1 MPCGNARHLLSRFAG
16 SKYSWLWVFLICF
29 CMPILS
35 AQNILLR
42 FGGPPLLDNV
52 SFDIEAGDRICLV
65 GRNGEG
71 KSTLLKVLTGEMET
85 NSGDIV
91 KKAGLKVSRMIQEIP
106 SHLDG
111 TVRDIVMGR
120 VSVVSGGSVISKK
133 ILDDGAHNATAEA
146 ILGKTGIDADTPYDS
161 LSGGQKRRVLF
172 ARAVAE
178 DPDLLLLDEPTNHL
192 DIPAIQWLEGIVTR
206 LNCAVMFVSHDR
218 AFVRRTATR
227 IFELDRG
234 RVRSWDFPYD
244 KFVQFRDQA
253 LAEEE
258 KANQLFDK
266 RLAEEEVWIRK
277 GIQARRTRNEGR
289 VRALIKM
296 REERAARRSRTGN
309 VNMQITE
316 ADRSGRLVARLTD
329 VSYSYDGS
337 PLISDLSTEISRG
350 DRIGIVGPNGSGK
363 TTLLRL
369 ILGEL
374 QPDSGSVR
382 LGSNLHIA
390 YFDQMRTRLR
400 EDKSLIENIG
410 DGQAYITL
418 NGVKRHV
425 LSYLQDFLFSADR
438 ARGPI
443 SALSGGERNRLLLA
457 CLFSHPSNVLVLDEP
472 TNDLDMETL
481 DLLAELLADYNGT
494 VLTVSHDR
502 AFLDSVAT
510 GILAIE
516 ENGRV
521 FEAVGGYSDY
531 EANKK
536 IRDKEAANAARIA
549 AEKEAEKQ
557 ARSNAGA
564 GSATAAPAPP
574 AKKKKRSFNEDREYA
589 ALPEKIEKLEQEIA
603 SFQMELSK
611 PEVYTNAPLI
621 VELQKKIADD
631 EVLLEK
637 LYERFEILDNLG

>member
-1 MPCGNARHLLSRFAG
+1 M
-16 SKYSWLWVFLICF
+16 V
-29 CMPILS
+29 MPILS
-35 AQNILLR
+35 AQNITLR

-52 SFDIEAGDRICLV
+52 TFDVEPGDRICLV

-71 KSTLLKVLTGEMET
+71 KSTLLKVLTGEMEA
-85 NSGDIV
+85 NSGDII
-91 KKAGLKVSRMIQEIP
+91 KKSGLKITRMIQEIP
-106 SHLDG
+106 AHLEG
-111 TVRDIVMGR
+111 TVRDVVMSGAL
-120 VSVVSGGSVISKK
+120 SGGT
-133 ILDDGAHNATAEA
+133 DDAVRNSHAEA
-146 ILGKTGIDADTPYDS
+146 ILGKTGIPADASFDS

-172 ARAVAE
+172 ARAVAG

-206 LNCAVMFVSHDR
+206 LECAVLFVSHDR
-218 AFVRRTATR
+218 TFVRRTATR
-227 IFELDRG
+227 ILELDRG

-258 KANQLFDK
+258 KANALFDK

-296 REERAARRSRTGN
+296 REERAARRTRTGN

-329 VSYSYDGS
+329 VSYSYDGA
-337 PLISDLSTEISRG
+337 PLLNRFSTEVSRG

-374 QPDSGSVR
+374 KPDTGDVR
-382 LGSNLHIA
+382 LGTNLQIA
-390 YFDQMRTRLR
+390 YFDQMRSRLR
-400 EDKSLIENIG
+400 EDKSLVENIG

-418 NGVKRHV
+418 NGVRRHV
-425 LSYLQDFLFSADR
+425 LSYLQDFLFSAER

-481 DLLAELLADYNGT
+481 DLLAELLADYKGT

-502 AFLDSVAT
+502 AFLDSVVT
-510 GILAIE
+510 SILAIE
-516 ENGRV
+516 DGGNV
-521 FEAVGGYSDY
+521 FEATGGYTDY
-531 EANKK
+531 ENNRK
-536 IRDKEAANAARIA
+536 IREKEKANAARIA
-549 AEKEAEKQ
+549 EERANSQKSGALSNGSDAESAANQ
-557 ARSNAGA
+557 ANV
-564 GSATAAPAPP
+564 
-574 AKKKKRSFNEDREYA
+574 AKKRKRSYNEEREYA
-589 ALPEKIEKLEQEIA
+589 ALPEKIEKLEAEIA
-603 SFQMELSK
+603 EIQTELAK
-611 PEVYTNAPLI
+611 PEVYTDANRI
-621 VELQKKIADD
+621 IELQKSLSDH
-631 EVLLEK
+631 ESELEK
-637 LYERFEILDNLG
+637 AYERYGELDAL

>member
-1 MPCGNARHLLSRFAG
+1 
-16 SKYSWLWVFLICF
+16 
-29 CMPILS
+29 MPILS
-35 AQNILLR
+35 AQNISLR
-42 FGGPPLLDNV
+42 FSGPPLLDNA

-71 KSTLLKVLTGEMET
+71 KSTLLKIIQGEMGMD
-85 NSGDIV
+85 SGEIV
-91 KKAGLKVSRMIQEIP
+91 KRTGLKVSRMVQEIP
-106 SHLDG
+106 AHMEG
-111 TVRDIVMGR
+111 TVRDVVMAG
-120 VSVVSGGSVISKK
+120 IAQ
-133 ILDDGAHNATAEA
+133 DGHHDAHAEA
-146 ILGKTGIDADTPYDS
+146 ILGKTGIAADALFDG

-178 DPDLLLLDEPTNHL
+178 NPDLLLLDEPTNHL
-192 DIPAIQWLEGIVTR
+192 DIPAIQWLEGIVSR
-206 LNCAVMFVSHDR
+206 LECAVLFVSHDR

-234 RVRSWDFPYD
+234 RVRAWNYPYD

-258 KANQLFDK
+258 KANKLFDK

-296 REERAARRSRTGN
+296 RQERAERRTRTGS

-316 ADRSGRLVARLTD
+316 AERSGRLVARLTD
-329 VSYSYDGS
+329 VSFAYEGA
-337 PLISDLSTEISRG
+337 PLISHFSTEVSRG

-363 TTLLRL
+363 TTLLKL
-369 ILGEL
+369 ILGEI
-374 QPDSGSVR
+374 QPDEGEVR
-382 LGSNLHIA
+382 LGTNLQIA

-400 EDKSLIENIG
+400 EDKSLVENVG

-418 NGVKRHV
+418 NGVRRHV
-425 LSYLQDFLFSADR
+425 LSYLQDFLFSAER

-494 VLTVSHDR
+494 VIVVSHDR
-502 AFLDSVAT
+502 AFLDSVVT
-510 GILAIE
+510 GIFAIE
-516 ENGRV
+516 EGGNV
-521 FEAVGGYSDY
+521 FEAVGGYTDY
-531 EANKK
+531 ENNRK
-536 IRDKEAANAARIA
+536 IREKEAANAARIA
-549 AEKEAEKQ
+549 EERTNSQ
-557 ARSNAGA
+557 RSGVSANQQTAQNAQN
-564 GSATAAPAPP
+564 SQNT
-574 AKKKKRSFNEDREYA
+574 AKKKKRSYNEEREYA
-589 ALPEKIEKLEQEIA
+589 ALPDKIEKLEAEIA
-603 SFQMELSK
+603 GFQAELAK
-611 PEVYTNAPLI
+611 PEVYTDAKRI
-621 VELQKKIADD
+621 VELQKEISTR
-631 EVLLEK
+631 ESELEK
-637 LYERFEILDNLG
+637 AYERYEELDLLGG

>member
-1 MPCGNARHLLSRFAG
+1 
-16 SKYSWLWVFLICF
+16 
-29 CMPILS
+29 MPILS
-35 AQNILLR
+35 VQNILLR

-71 KSTLLKVLTGEMET
+71 KSTLLKVLTGEMEA
-85 NSGDIV
+85 NSGEIV
-91 KKAGLKVSRMIQEIP
+91 KKTGLKVSRMIQEIP
-106 SHLDG
+106 AHLDG

-133 ILDDGAHNATAEA
+133 VLDDGAHNATAEA
-146 ILGKTGIDADTPYDS
+146 ILGKTGIDADAPYDS

-258 KANQLFDK
+258 KANALFDK
-266 RLAEEEVWIRK
+266 KLAEEEVWIRK

-316 ADRSGRLVARLTD
+316 ADRSGRLVARLRN

-337 PLISDLSTEISRG
+337 PLISDFSTEISRG

-374 QPDSGSVR
+374 QPESGEVR

-516 ENGRV
+516 DGGHV

-536 IRDKEAANAARIA
+536 LRDKEAAQAARLA
-549 AEKEAEKQ
+549 AEREAEKQ

-564 GSATAAPAPP
+564 GAASASPAP
-574 AKKKKRSFNEDREYA
+574 AKKKKRSYNEEREYA
-589 ALPEKIEKLEQEIA
+589 TLPEKIEKLEKEIA
-603 SFQMELSK
+603 DYQLELSK
-611 PEVYTNAPLI
+611 PEVYTNATLI

-631 EVLLEK
+631 EALLEQA
-637 LYERFEILDNLG
+637 YERFEALDNLG

>member
-1 MPCGNARHLLSRFAG
+1 
-16 SKYSWLWVFLICF
+16 
-29 CMPILS
+29 MPILS
-35 AQNILLR
+35 VQNILLR

-71 KSTLLKVLTGEMET
+71 KSTLLKVLTGEMEA
-85 NSGDIV
+85 NSGEIV
-91 KKAGLKVSRMIQEIP
+91 KKTGLKVSRMIQEIP
-106 SHLDG
+106 AHLDG

-146 ILGKTGIDADTPYDS
+146 ILGKTGIDADVPYDS

-258 KANQLFDK
+258 KANALFDK
-266 RLAEEEVWIRK
+266 KLAEEEVWIRK

-316 ADRSGRLVARLTD
+316 ADRSGRLVARLKN

-374 QPDSGSVR
+374 QPESGEVR

-516 ENGRV
+516 ENGHV

-536 IRDKEAANAARIA
+536 LRDKEAAQAARLA
-549 AEKEAEKQ
+549 AEREAEKQ
-557 ARSNAGA
+557 ARLSAGTGA
-564 GSATAAPAPP
+564 ASAAPAPT
-574 AKKKKRSFNEDREYA
+574 KKKKRSYNEEREYA
-589 ALPEKIEKLEQEIA
+589 ALPEKIEKLEKEIA
-603 SFQMELSK
+603 DYQLELSK
-611 PEVYTNAPLI
+611 PEVYTNATLI

-631 EVLLEK
+631 ETLLEQA
-637 LYERFEILDNLG
+637 YERFEALDNLG

>member
-1 MPCGNARHLLSRFAG
+1 
-16 SKYSWLWVFLICF
+16 
-29 CMPILS
+29 MPILS
-35 AQNILLR
+35 VQNLLLR
-42 FGGPPLLDNV
+42 IGANAPLLDNV

-65 GRNGEG
+65 GRNGCG
-71 KSTLLKVLTGEMET
+71 KSTLLRVLSGETEAQ
-85 NSGDIV
+85 SGDIV
-91 KKAGLKVSRMIQEIP
+91 KKTGLRISRMIQEIP
-106 SHLDG
+106 AHIEG
-111 TVRDIVMGR
+111 TVRDVVMGT
-120 VSVVSGGSVISKK
+120 VSVGNSAAWKIGDDVSR
-133 ILDDGAHNATAEA
+133 DTHAEA
-146 ILGKTGIDADTPYDS
+146 ILGKTGIDPEALYDS
-161 LSGGQKRRVLF
+161 LSGGQKRRTLF
-172 ARAVAE
+172 ARALAQ

-206 LNCAVMFVSHDR
+206 LNCALLFVSHDR
-218 AFVRRTATR
+218 TFVRRVANR
-227 IFELDRG
+227 IFDLDRG
-234 RVRSWDFPYD
+234 RVRCWDFPYD

-253 LAEEE
+253 LAEED
-258 KANQLFDK
+258 KANALFDK

-296 REERAARRSRTGN
+296 REERAARRTRTGN

-329 VSYSYDGS
+329 VSYSYDGA
-337 PLISDLSTEISRG
+337 PLISGLSTEVSRG

-374 QPDSGSVR
+374 KPDTGDVR
-382 LGSNLHIA
+382 LGTNLQIA

-400 EDKSLIENIG
+400 EDKSLVENIG

-481 DLLAELLADYNGT
+481 DLLAELLADYKGT

-510 GILAIE
+510 SILAIE
-516 ENGRV
+516 DGGNV
-521 FEAVGGYSDY
+521 FESVGGYSDY
-531 EANKK
+531 EAKK
-536 IRDKEAANAARIA
+536 KVRDKEAANAARIA
-549 AEKEAEKQ
+549 AEKEAEK
-557 ARSNAGA
+557 AS
-564 GSATAAPAPP
+564 STVATASAAAPV
-574 AKKKKRSFNEDREYA
+574 KKKKRSYNEEREYA
-589 ALPEKIEKLEQEIA
+589 ALPEKIEKLEAEI
-603 SFQMELSK
+603 SERQTELSK
-611 PEVYTNAPLI
+611 PEVFTNAACI
-621 VELQKKIADD
+621 VELQKEIADR
-631 EVLLEK
+631 ETELEK
-637 LYERFEILDNLG
+637 AYERYEELDSLG

>member
-1 MPCGNARHLLSRFAG
+1 
-16 SKYSWLWVFLICF
+16 
-29 CMPILS
+29 MPILS

-85 NSGDIV
+85 NSGEIV
-91 KKAGLKVSRMIQEIP
+91 KKSGLRVSRMIQEIP
-106 SHLDG
+106 AHLDG

-146 ILGKTGIDADTPYDS
+146 ILGKTGIDADAPYDS

-296 REERAARRSRTGN
+296 REERAARRTRTGN

-337 PLISDLSTEISRG
+337 PLISHLSTEISRG

-374 QPDSGSVR
+374 QPDSGDVR

-516 ENGRV
+516 ENGNV

-531 EANKK
+531 EVNKK
-536 IRDKEAANAARIA
+536 LRDKEAANAARIA

-557 ARSNAGA
+557 ARSNP
-564 GSATAAPAPP
+564 AAVTTPAP
-574 AKKKKRSFNEDREYA
+574 AKKKKRSFNEEREYSS
-589 ALPEKIEKLEQEIA
+589 LMEKIEKLEKEIA
-603 SFQMELSK
+603 DFQTELSK
-611 PEVYTNAPLI
+611 PEVYTNAALI
-621 VELQKKIADD
+621 VELQKKISDD
-631 EVLLEK
+631 ETLLEQA
-637 LYERFEILDNLG
+637 YERFEILDNLS

>member
-1 MPCGNARHLLSRFAG
+1 
-16 SKYSWLWVFLICF
+16 
-29 CMPILS
+29 MPILS

-85 NSGDIV
+85 NSGEIV
-91 KKAGLKVSRMIQEIP
+91 KKTGLKVSRMIQEIP
-106 SHLDG
+106 AHLDG

-120 VSVVSGGSVISKK
+120 VSVVSGGSVISQK

-146 ILGKTGIDADTPYDS
+146 ILGKTGIDADAPYDS

-258 KANQLFDK
+258 KANALFDK
-266 RLAEEEVWIRK
+266 KLAEEEVWIRK

-316 ADRSGRLVARLTD
+316 ADRSGRLVARLKN

-374 QPDSGSVR
+374 QPESGEVR

-516 ENGRV
+516 DGGHV

-536 IRDKEAANAARIA
+536 LRDKEAANAARIA

-557 ARSNAGA
+557 ARSTGAGA
-564 GSATAAPAPP
+564 ASAAPAPV
-574 AKKKKRSFNEDREYA
+574 KKKKRSYNEEREYA
-589 ALPEKIEKLEQEIA
+589 ALPEKIEKLEKEIA
-603 SFQMELSK
+603 DFQLELSK
-611 PEVYTNAPLI
+611 PEVYTNAALI

-631 EVLLEK
+631 EALLEQA
-637 LYERFEILDNLG
+637 YERFEFLDNLG

>member
-1 MPCGNARHLLSRFAG
+1 
-16 SKYSWLWVFLICF
+16 
-29 CMPILS
+29 MPILS

-71 KSTLLKVLTGEMET
+71 KSTLLKVLTGEMEA
-85 NSGDIV
+85 NSGEII

-111 TVRDIVMGR
+111 TVRDIVMGHLMD
-120 VSVVSGGSVISKK
+120 GS
-133 ILDDGAHNATAEA
+133 HNATAEA
-146 ILGKTGIDADTPYDS
+146 ILGKTGIDADALYDS

-192 DIPAIQWLEGIVTR
+192 DIPAIQWLEGIVSR

-253 LAEEE
+253 LVEEE

-516 ENGRV
+516 ENGQV

-564 GSATAAPAPP
+564 GSATASPASP

-603 SFQMELSK
+603 GFQMELSK

-631 EVLLEK
+631 EDLLEK

>member
-1 MPCGNARHLLSRFAG
+1 
-16 SKYSWLWVFLICF
+16 
-29 CMPILS
+29 MPILS
-35 AQNILLR
+35 AQNLLLR
-42 FGGPPLLDNV
+42 IGANAPLLDNV

-71 KSTLLKVLTGEMET
+71 KSTLLKVLSGEMEAQ
-85 NSGDIV
+85 SGEIV
-91 KKAGLKVSRMIQEIP
+91 KKSGLRVSRMIQEIP
-106 SHLDG
+106 AHIEG
-111 TVRDIVMGR
+111 TVRD
-120 VSVVSGGSVISKK
+120 VVIGKGGGHH
-133 ILDDGAHNATAEA
+133 DAHAEA
-146 ILGKTGIDADTPYDS
+146 ILGKTGIAGDALYDS

-172 ARAVAE
+172 ARAVAQ

-206 LNCAVMFVSHDR
+206 LECAVMFVSHDR
-218 AFVRRTATR
+218 AFVRRVASR

-234 RVRSWDFPYD
+234 RVRGWDFPYD

-253 LAEEE
+253 LAEED
-258 KANQLFDK
+258 KANALFDK

-296 REERAARRSRTGN
+296 REERAARRTRTGT

-316 ADRSGRLVARLTD
+316 AERSGRLVARLTD
-329 VSYSYDGS
+329 VSYTYDGA
-337 PLISDLSTEISRG
+337 PLISHLSTEVSRG

-374 QPDSGSVR
+374 KPDEGDVR
-382 LGSNLHIA
+382 LGSNLQIA

-400 EDKSLIENIG
+400 EDKSLVENIG
-410 DGQAYITL
+410 DGQTYITL

-481 DLLAELLADYNGT
+481 DLLAELLADYKGT

-502 AFLDSVAT
+502 AFLDSVVT
-510 GILAIE
+510 SILAIE
-516 ENGRV
+516 DNGNV
-521 FEAVGGYSDY
+521 FESVGGYSDY
-531 EANKK
+531 EAKK
-536 IRDKEAANAARIA
+536 KVRDKEAANAARIA
-549 AEKEAEKQ
+549 AEKEAEKA
-557 ARSNAGA
+557 ARASQN
-564 GSATAAPAPP
+564 SEVPAAP
-574 AKKKKRSFNEDREYA
+574 AKKKKRSYNEEREYA
-589 ALPEKIEKLEQEIA
+589 ALPDKIEALEAEIA
-603 SFQMELSK
+603 DRQAELSK
-611 PEVYTNAPLI
+611 PEVFTNAARI
-621 VELQKKIADD
+621 VELQKEIADR
-631 EVLLEK
+631 EQELEK
-637 LYERFEILDNLG
+637 AYERYEYLDSL

>member
-1 MPCGNARHLLSRFAG
+1 
-16 SKYSWLWVFLICF
+16 
-29 CMPILS
+29 MPILS
-35 AQNILLR
+35 AQNITLR

-52 SFDIEAGDRICLV
+52 TFDVEPGDRICLV

-71 KSTLLKVLTGEMET
+71 KSTLLKVLTGEMEA
-85 NSGDIV
+85 NSGDII
-91 KKAGLKVSRMIQEIP
+91 KKSGLKITRMIQEIP
-106 SHLDG
+106 AHLEG
-111 TVRDIVMGR
+111 TVRDVVM
-120 VSVVSGGSVISKK
+120 SGVGGT
-133 ILDDGAHNATAEA
+133 DDAVRNSHAEA
-146 ILGKTGIDADTPYDS
+146 ILGKTGIPADASFDS

-172 ARAVAE
+172 ARAVAG

-206 LNCAVMFVSHDR
+206 LECAVLFVSHDR
-218 AFVRRTATR
+218 TFVRRTATR
-227 IFELDRG
+227 ILELDRG

-258 KANQLFDK
+258 KANALFDK

-296 REERAARRSRTGN
+296 REERAARRTRTGN

-329 VSYSYDGS
+329 VSYSYDGA
-337 PLISDLSTEISRG
+337 PLLNRFSTEVSRG

-374 QPDSGSVR
+374 QPDTGEMR
-382 LGSNLHIA
+382 LGTNLQIA
-390 YFDQMRTRLR
+390 YFDQMRSRLR
-400 EDKSLIENIG
+400 EDKS
-410 DGQAYITL
+410 
-418 NGVKRHV
+418 
-425 LSYLQDFLFSADR
+425 LSYLQDFLFSAER

-481 DLLAELLADYNGT
+481 DLLAELLADYKGT

-502 AFLDSVAT
+502 AFLDSVVT
-510 GILAIE
+510 SILAIE
-516 ENGRV
+516 DGGNV
-521 FEAVGGYSDY
+521 FEATGGYTDY
-531 EANKK
+531 ENNRKV
-536 IRDKEAANAARIA
+536 RGKEKANAARM
-549 AEKEAEKQ
+549 AEERTNSQKSGAL
-557 ARSNAGA
+557 SNGS
-564 GSATAAPAPP
+564 GTESATNQANV
-574 AKKKKRSFNEDREYA
+574 AKKRKRSYNEEREYA
-589 ALPEKIEKLEQEIA
+589 ALPEKIEKLETEIA
-603 SFQMELSK
+603 EIQAELAK
-611 PEVYTNAPLI
+611 PEVYTDANRI
-621 VELQKKIADD
+621 IELQKSLSDH
-631 EVLLEK
+631 ESELEK
-637 LYERFEILDNLG
+637 AYERYGELDAL

>member
-1 MPCGNARHLLSRFAG
+1 
-16 SKYSWLWVFLICF
+16 
-29 CMPILS
+29 MPILS
-35 AQNILLR
+35 AKNLLLR
-42 FGGPPLLDNV
+42 IGANAPLLDNV
-52 SFDIEAGDRICLV
+52 CFDIEAGDRICLV
-65 GRNGEG
+65 GRNGCG
-71 KSTLLKVLTGEMET
+71 KSTLLKVLTDEMDLQSGEVIKK
-85 NSGDIV
+85 SGLRI
-91 KKAGLKVSRMIQEIP
+91 SRMIQEIP
-106 SHLDG
+106 AHMEG
-111 TVRDIVMGR
+111 TVRDVVMGGIP
-120 VSVVSGGSVISKK
+120 SEG
-133 ILDDGAHNATAEA
+133 LHNAHAEA
-146 ILGKTGIDADTPYDS
+146 VLGKTGIDADALFDS

-172 ARAVAE
+172 ARALAE

-206 LNCAVMFVSHDR
+206 LNCAVLFVSHDR
-218 AFVRRTATR
+218 AFVRRVASR
-227 IFELDRG
+227 IFDLDRG
-234 RVRSWDFPYD
+234 RVRCWDFPYD

-258 KANQLFDK
+258 KANALFDK
-266 RLAEEEVWIRK
+266 KLAEEEIWIRK

-296 REERAARRSRTGN
+296 REERAARRSRVGN

-316 ADRSGRLVARLTD
+316 AEKSGRLVARLTD
-329 VSYSYDGS
+329 VNYSYDGS
-337 PLISDLSTEISRG
+337 PLISNLTTEIFRG

-374 QPDSGSVR
+374 APESGTVR
-382 LGSNLHIA
+382 LGTNLQVA

-400 EDKSLIENIG
+400 EDKSLVENIG

-481 DLLAELLADYNGT
+481 DLLADLIADYKGT

-510 GILAIE
+510 EILAIE
-516 ENGRV
+516 ENGNV

-531 EANKK
+531 EANRKQ
-536 IRDKEAANAARIA
+536 REKEAASAARA
-549 AEKEAEKQ
+549 AEEKSRTPQSSGAVRTTPAEA
-557 ARSNAGA
+557 
-564 GSATAAPAPP
+564 P
-574 AKKKKRSFNEDREYA
+574 KKKKRSYNEEREYA
-589 ALPEKIEKLEQEIA
+589 ALPEKIETLEAEIA
-603 SFQMELSK
+603 QRQTELSK
-611 PEVYTNAPLI
+611 PEVYTDAARI
-621 VELQKKIADD
+621 VELQGEIA
-631 EVLLEK
+631 EREKALERA
-637 LYERFEILDNLG
+637 YERFEELDALG

>member
-1 MPCGNARHLLSRFAG
+1 
-16 SKYSWLWVFLICF
+16 
-29 CMPILS
+29 MPILS

-71 KSTLLKVLTGEMET
+71 KSTLLKVLTGEMDT
-85 NSGDIV
+85 NSGEIV
-91 KKAGLKVSRMIQEIP
+91 KKSGLKVARMIQEIP
-106 SHLDG
+106 AHLDG

-146 ILGKTGIDADTPYDS
+146 ILGKTGIDADAAYDS

-206 LNCAVMFVSHDR
+206 LSCAVMFVSHDR

-258 KANQLFDK
+258 KANALFDK

-316 ADRSGRLVARLTD
+316 ADRSGRLVARLKN

-337 PLISDLSTEISRG
+337 PLINDLSTEISRG

-374 QPDSGSVR
+374 QPESGEVR

-516 ENGRV
+516 EDGHV

-536 IRDKEAANAARIA
+536 LRDKEAANAARIA
-549 AEKEAEKQ
+549 AEKEVEKQ

-564 GSATAAPAPP
+564 GAAAASPAP
-574 AKKKKRSFNEDREYA
+574 AKKKKRSYNEEREYA
-589 ALPEKIEKLEQEIA
+589 ALPEKIEKLEKEIA
-603 SFQMELSK
+603 DFQLELSK

-621 VELQKKIADD
+621 VELQKKISDA
-631 EVLLEK
+631 EAALEQA
-637 LYERFEILDNLG
+637 YERFEILDNWG

>member
-1 MPCGNARHLLSRFAG
+1 M
-16 SKYSWLWVFLICF
+16 V
-29 CMPILS
+29 MPILS
-35 AQNILLR
+35 AQNITLR

-52 SFDIEAGDRICLV
+52 TFDVEPGDRICLV

-71 KSTLLKVLTGEMET
+71 KSTLLKVLTGEMEA
-85 NSGDIV
+85 NSGDII
-91 KKAGLKVSRMIQEIP
+91 KKSGLKITRMIQEIP
-106 SHLDG
+106 AHLEG
-111 TVRDIVMGR
+111 TVRDVVMSGAL
-120 VSVVSGGSVISKK
+120 SGGT
-133 ILDDGAHNATAEA
+133 DDAVRNSHAEA
-146 ILGKTGIDADTPYDS
+146 ILGKTGIPADASFDS

-172 ARAVAE
+172 ARAVAG

-206 LNCAVMFVSHDR
+206 LECAVLFVSHDR
-218 AFVRRTATR
+218 TFVRRTATR
-227 IFELDRG
+227 ILELDRG

-258 KANQLFDK
+258 KANVLFDK

-296 REERAARRSRTGN
+296 REERAARRTRTGN

-329 VSYSYDGS
+329 VSYSYDGA
-337 PLISDLSTEISRG
+337 PLLNRFSTEVSRG

-374 QPDSGSVR
+374 KPDTGDVR
-382 LGSNLHIA
+382 LGTNLQIA
-390 YFDQMRTRLR
+390 YFDQMRSRLR
-400 EDKSLIENIG
+400 EDKSLVENIG

-418 NGVKRHV
+418 NGVRRHV
-425 LSYLQDFLFSADR
+425 LSYLQDFLFSAER

-481 DLLAELLADYNGT
+481 DLLAELLAEYKGT

-502 AFLDSVAT
+502 AFLDSVVT
-510 GILAIE
+510 SILAIE
-516 ENGRV
+516 DGGNV
-521 FEAVGGYSDY
+521 FEATGGYTDY
-531 EANKK
+531 ENNRKVREKEKANAVRLAEERANSQKSGALSNGS
-536 IRDKEAANAARIA
+536 DAESAAN
-549 AEKEAEKQ
+549 Q
-557 ARSNAGA
+557 ANV
-564 GSATAAPAPP
+564 
-574 AKKKKRSFNEDREYA
+574 AKKRKRSYNEEREYA
-589 ALPEKIEKLEQEIA
+589 ALPEKIEKLEAEIA
-603 SFQMELSK
+603 EIQAELAK
-611 PEVYTNAPLI
+611 PEVYTDANRI
-621 VELQKKIADD
+621 IELQKSLSDH
-631 EVLLEK
+631 ESELEK
-637 LYERFEILDNLG
+637 AYERYGELDAL

>member
-1 MPCGNARHLLSRFAG
+1 
-16 SKYSWLWVFLICF
+16 
-29 CMPILS
+29 
-35 AQNILLR
+35 
-42 FGGPPLLDNV
+42 
-52 SFDIEAGDRICLV
+52 
-65 GRNGEG
+65 
-71 KSTLLKVLTGEMET
+71 LKVLTGEMET
-85 NSGDIV
+85 NSGEII
-91 KKAGLKVSRMIQEIP
+91 KKTGLKVSRMIQEIP
-106 SHLDG
+106 AHLDG

-146 ILGKTGIDADTPYDS
+146 ILGKTGIDADAPYDS

-206 LNCAVMFVSHDR
+206 LSCAVMFVSHDR

-258 KANQLFDK
+258 KANALFDK
-266 RLAEEEVWIRK
+266 KLAEEEVWIRK

-316 ADRSGRLVARLTD
+316 ADRSGRLVARLRN

-337 PLISDLSTEISRG
+337 PLINDLSTEISRG

-374 QPDSGSVR
+374 QPESGEVR

-516 ENGRV
+516 EDGRV

-536 IRDKEAANAARIA
+536 LRDKEAANAARLA
-549 AEKEAEKQ
+549 AEREAEKQ
-557 ARSNAGA
+557 ARTNPAV
-564 GSATAAPAPP
+564 ATPAP
-574 AKKKKRSFNEDREYA
+574 AKKKKRSYNEEREYA
-589 ALPEKIEKLEQEIA
+589 ALPEKIEKLEKEIA
-603 SFQMELSK
+603 DYQLELSK
-611 PEVYTNAPLI
+611 PEVYTNASLI

-631 EVLLEK
+631 EALLEQA
-637 LYERFEILDNLG
+637 YERFEILDNLG

>member
-1 MPCGNARHLLSRFAG
+1 
-16 SKYSWLWVFLICF
+16 
-29 CMPILS
+29 MPILS
-35 AQNILLR
+35 AQNITLR

-52 SFDIEAGDRICLV
+52 TFDVEPGDRICLV

-71 KSTLLKVLTGEMET
+71 KSTLLKVLTGEMEA
-85 NSGDIV
+85 NSGDII
-91 KKAGLKVSRMIQEIP
+91 KKSGLKITRMIQEIP
-106 SHLDG
+106 AHLEG
-111 TVRDIVMGR
+111 TVRDVVM
-120 VSVVSGGSVISKK
+120 SGVGGT
-133 ILDDGAHNATAEA
+133 DDAVRNSHAEA
-146 ILGKTGIDADTPYDS
+146 ILGKTGIPADASFDS

-172 ARAVAE
+172 ARAVAG

-206 LNCAVMFVSHDR
+206 LECAVLFVSHDR
-218 AFVRRTATR
+218 TFVRRTATR
-227 IFELDRG
+227 ILELDRG

-258 KANQLFDK
+258 KANRLFDK

-296 REERAARRSRTGN
+296 RQERAERRTRTGS

-316 ADRSGRLVARLTD
+316 AERSGRLVARLTD
-329 VSYSYDGS
+329 VSFAYEGA
-337 PLISDLSTEISRG
+337 PLISHFSTEVSRG

-363 TTLLRL
+363 TTLLKL
-369 ILGEL
+369 ILGEI
-374 QPDSGSVR
+374 QPDEGEVR
-382 LGSNLHIA
+382 LGTNLQIA

-400 EDKSLIENIG
+400 EDKSLVENVG

-418 NGVKRHV
+418 NGVRRHV
-425 LSYLQDFLFSADR
+425 LSYLQDFLFSAER

-481 DLLAELLADYNGT
+481 DLLAELLADFNGT
-494 VLTVSHDR
+494 VIVVSHDR

-510 GILAIE
+510 GIFAIE
-516 ENGRV
+516 DGGNV
-521 FEAVGGYSDY
+521 FEAVGGYTDY
-531 EANKK
+531 ENNRK
-536 IRDKEAANAARIA
+536 IREKEAANAARIA
-549 AEKEAEKQ
+549 EEKTNLQKSGMQ
-557 ARSNAGA
+557 TGA
-564 GSATAAPAPP
+564 NKGQSAQVSSIQT
-574 AKKKKRSFNEDREYA
+574 KKKKRSYNEEREYA
-589 ALPEKIEKLEQEIA
+589 SLPDKIEKLESEIA
-603 SFQMELSK
+603 GFQTELSK
-611 PEVYTNAPLI
+611 PEVYTDAKRI
-621 VELQKKIADD
+621 VELQKEIATR
-631 EVLLEK
+631 ESELEK
-637 LYERFEILDNLG
+637 AYERYEELDLLGG

>member
-1 MPCGNARHLLSRFAG
+1 
-16 SKYSWLWVFLICF
+16 
-29 CMPILS
+29 MPILS

-85 NSGDIV
+85 NSGEIV
-91 KKAGLKVSRMIQEIP
+91 KKSGLKVARMIQEIP
-106 SHLDG
+106 AHLDG

-120 VSVVSGGSVISKK
+120 VSVVSGGAVISKK

-146 ILGKTGIDADTPYDS
+146 ILGKTGIDADAAYDS

-206 LNCAVMFVSHDR
+206 LSCAVMFVSHDR

-266 RLAEEEVWIRK
+266 KLAEEEVWIRK

-316 ADRSGRLVARLTD
+316 ADRSGRLVARLKN

-337 PLISDLSTEISRG
+337 PLINDLSTEISRG

-374 QPDSGSVR
+374 QPESGEVR

-516 ENGRV
+516 EDGHV

-531 EANKK
+531 EANRK

-557 ARSNAGA
+557 ARSSAGA
-564 GSATAAPAPP
+564 GAAAAFPAP
-574 AKKKKRSFNEDREYA
+574 AKKKKRSYNEEREYA
-589 ALPEKIEKLEQEIA
+589 ALPEKIEKLEKEIA
-603 SFQMELSK
+603 DFQLELSK
-611 PEVYTNAPLI
+611 PEVYTNATLI

-631 EVLLEK
+631 EALLEQA
-637 LYERFEILDNLG
+637 YERFEALDNLG

>member
-1 MPCGNARHLLSRFAG
+1 
-16 SKYSWLWVFLICF
+16 
-29 CMPILS
+29 MPILS
-35 AQNILLR
+35 AQNLLLR
-42 FGGPPLLDNV
+42 IGANAPLLDNV

-71 KSTLLKVLTGEMET
+71 KSTLLKVLSGEMEAQ
-85 NSGDIV
+85 SGEIV
-91 KKAGLKVSRMIQEIP
+91 KKSGLRVSRMIQEIP
-106 SHLDG
+106 AHIEG
-111 TVRDIVMGR
+111 TVRD
-120 VSVVSGGSVISKK
+120 VVIGKGGGHH
-133 ILDDGAHNATAEA
+133 DAHAEA
-146 ILGKTGIDADTPYDS
+146 ILGKTGIAGDALYDS

-172 ARAVAE
+172 ARAVAQ

-206 LNCAVMFVSHDR
+206 LECAVMFVSHDR
-218 AFVRRTATR
+218 AFVRRVASR

-234 RVRSWDFPYD
+234 RVRGWDFPYD

-253 LAEEE
+253 LAEED
-258 KANQLFDK
+258 KANALFDK

-296 REERAARRSRTGN
+296 REERAARRTRTGT

-316 ADRSGRLVARLTD
+316 AERSGRLVARLTD
-329 VSYSYDGS
+329 VSYTYDGA
-337 PLISDLSTEISRG
+337 PLISHLSTEVSRG

-374 QPDSGSVR
+374 KPDEGDVR
-382 LGSNLHIA
+382 LGSNLQIA

-400 EDKSLIENIG
+400 EDKSLVENIG

-481 DLLAELLADYNGT
+481 DLLAELLAEYKGT

-502 AFLDSVAT
+502 AFLDSVVT
-510 GILAIE
+510 SILAIE
-516 ENGRV
+516 DNGNV
-521 FEAVGGYSDY
+521 FESVGGYSDY
-531 EANKK
+531 ETKK
-536 IRDKEAANAARIA
+536 KVRDKEAANAARIA
-549 AEKEAEKQ
+549 AEKEAEKA
-557 ARSNAGA
+557 ARASQN
-564 GSATAAPAPP
+564 SEVPTAP
-574 AKKKKRSFNEDREYA
+574 AKKKKRSYNEEREYA
-589 ALPEKIEKLEQEIA
+589 ALPDKIETLESEIA
-603 SFQMELSK
+603 DRQAELSK
-611 PEVYTNAPLI
+611 PEVFTNAARI
-621 VELQKKIADD
+621 VELQKEIADR
-631 EVLLEK
+631 EEELEK
-637 LYERFEILDNLG
+637 AYERYEYLDSL

>member
-1 MPCGNARHLLSRFAG
+1 
-16 SKYSWLWVFLICF
+16 
-29 CMPILS
+29 MPILS

-85 NSGDIV
+85 NSGEIV
-91 KKAGLKVSRMIQEIP
+91 KRSGLKVARMIQEIP
-106 SHLDG
+106 AHIDG

-133 ILDDGAHNATAEA
+133 VLDDGAHNATAEA
-146 ILGKTGIDADTPYDS
+146 ILGKTGIDADAAYDS

-206 LNCAVMFVSHDR
+206 LSCAVMFVSHDR

-266 RLAEEEVWIRK
+266 KLAEEEVWIRK

-316 ADRSGRLVARLTD
+316 ADRSGRLVARLKN

-374 QPDSGSVR
+374 QPESGEVR

-400 EDKSLIENIG
+400 EDKSLVENIG

-516 ENGRV
+516 EDGHV

-531 EANKK
+531 EANRK

-564 GSATAAPAPP
+564 GAAAASPAP
-574 AKKKKRSFNEDREYA
+574 AKKKKRSYNEEREYA
-589 ALPEKIEKLEQEIA
+589 ALPEKIEKLEKEIA
-603 SFQMELSK
+603 DFQLELSK
-611 PEVYTNAPLI
+611 HEVYTNATLI

-631 EVLLEK
+631 EALLEQA
-637 LYERFEILDNLG
+637 YERFEALDNLG

>member
-1 MPCGNARHLLSRFAG
+1 
-16 SKYSWLWVFLICF
+16 
-29 CMPILS
+29 MPILS
-35 AQNILLR
+35 AQNITLR

-52 SFDIEAGDRICLV
+52 TFDVEPGDRICLV

-71 KSTLLKVLTGEMET
+71 KSTLLKVLTGEMEA
-85 NSGDIV
+85 NSGDII
-91 KKAGLKVSRMIQEIP
+91 KKSGLKITRMIQEIP
-106 SHLDG
+106 AHLEG
-111 TVRDIVMGR
+111 TVRDVVM
-120 VSVVSGGSVISKK
+120 SGVGGT
-133 ILDDGAHNATAEA
+133 DDAVRNSHAEA
-146 ILGKTGIDADTPYDS
+146 ILGKTGIPADASFDS

-172 ARAVAE
+172 ARAVAG

-206 LNCAVMFVSHDR
+206 LECAVLFVSHDR
-218 AFVRRTATR
+218 TFVRRTATR
-227 IFELDRG
+227 ILELDRG

-258 KANQLFDK
+258 KANALFDK

-296 REERAARRSRTGN
+296 REERAARRTRTGN

-329 VSYSYDGS
+329 VSYSYDGA
-337 PLISDLSTEISRG
+337 PLLNRFSTEVSRG

-374 QPDSGSVR
+374 QPDTGEVR
-382 LGSNLHIA
+382 LGTNLQIA
-390 YFDQMRTRLR
+390 YFDQMRSRLR
-400 EDKSLIENIG
+400 EDKSLVENIG

-425 LSYLQDFLFSADR
+425 LSYLQDFLFSAER

-481 DLLAELLADYNGT
+481 DLLAELLADYKGT

-502 AFLDSVAT
+502 AFLDSVVT
-510 GILAIE
+510 SILAIE
-516 ENGRV
+516 DGGNV
-521 FEAVGGYSDY
+521 FEATGGYTDY
-531 EANKK
+531 ENNRKV
-536 IRDKEAANAARIA
+536 REKEKANAARM
-549 AEKEAEKQ
+549 AEERANSQKSGAL
-557 ARSNAGA
+557 SNGS
-564 GSATAAPAPP
+564 GTESATNQANV
-574 AKKKKRSFNEDREYA
+574 AKKRKRSYNEEREYA
-589 ALPEKIEKLEQEIA
+589 ALPEKIEKLEAEIA
-603 SFQMELSK
+603 EIQTELAK
-611 PEVYTNAPLI
+611 PEVYTDANRI
-621 VELQKKIADD
+621 IELQKSLSDH
-631 EVLLEK
+631 ESELEK
-637 LYERFEILDNLG
+637 AYERYGELDAL

>member
-1 MPCGNARHLLSRFAG
+1 
-16 SKYSWLWVFLICF
+16 
-29 CMPILS
+29 MPILS
-35 AQNILLR
+35 AQNISLR
-42 FGGPPLLDNV
+42 FSGPPLLDNA
-52 SFDIEAGDRICLV
+52 SFDIEAGERICLV

-71 KSTLLKVLTGEMET
+71 KSTLLKIIQGEMGMD
-85 NSGDIV
+85 SGEIV
-91 KKAGLKVSRMIQEIP
+91 KRTGLKVSRMVQEIP
-106 SHLDG
+106 AHMEG
-111 TVRDIVMGR
+111 TVRDVVMAG
-120 VSVVSGGSVISKK
+120 IAQ
-133 ILDDGAHNATAEA
+133 DGHHDAHAEA
-146 ILGKTGIDADTPYDS
+146 ILGKTGIAADALFDG

-178 DPDLLLLDEPTNHL
+178 NPDLLLLDEPTNHL
-192 DIPAIQWLEGIVTR
+192 DIPAIQWLEGIVSR
-206 LNCAVMFVSHDR
+206 LECAVLFVSHDR

-258 KANQLFDK
+258 KANKLFDK

-296 REERAARRSRTGN
+296 RQERAERRTRTGS

-316 ADRSGRLVARLTD
+316 AERSGRLVARLTD
-329 VSYSYDGS
+329 VSFAYEGA
-337 PLISDLSTEISRG
+337 PLISHFSTEVSRG

-363 TTLLRL
+363 TTLLKL
-369 ILGEL
+369 ILGEIH
-374 QPDSGSVR
+374 PDEGDIR
-382 LGSNLHIA
+382 LGTNLQIA

-400 EDKSLIENIG
+400 EDKSLVENVG

-418 NGVKRHV
+418 NGVRRHV
-425 LSYLQDFLFSADR
+425 LSYLQDFLFSAER

-494 VLTVSHDR
+494 VIVVSHDR
-502 AFLDSVAT
+502 AFLDSVVT
-510 GILAIE
+510 GIFAIE
-516 ENGRV
+516 EGGNV
-521 FEAVGGYSDY
+521 FEAVGGYTDY
-531 EANKK
+531 ENNRK
-536 IRDKEAANAARIA
+536 IREKEAANAARIA
-549 AEKEAEKQ
+549 EERTNSQ
-557 ARSNAGA
+557 RSGVSANQQTAQNAQN
-564 GSATAAPAPP
+564 SQNT
-574 AKKKKRSFNEDREYA
+574 AKKKKRSYNEEREYA
-589 ALPEKIEKLEQEIA
+589 ALPDKIEKLEAEI
-603 SFQMELSK
+603 SGFQAELAK
-611 PEVYTNAPLI
+611 PEVYTDAKRI
-621 VELQKKIADD
+621 VELQKEISTR
-631 EVLLEK
+631 ESELEK
-637 LYERFEILDNLG
+637 AYERYEELDLLGG

>member
-1 MPCGNARHLLSRFAG
+1 
-16 SKYSWLWVFLICF
+16 
-29 CMPILS
+29 MPILS
-35 AQNILLR
+35 VQNILLR

-71 KSTLLKVLTGEMET
+71 KSTLLKVLTGEMEA
-85 NSGDIV
+85 NSGEIV
-91 KKAGLKVSRMIQEIP
+91 KKTGLKVSRMIQEIP
-106 SHLDG
+106 AHLDG

-146 ILGKTGIDADTPYDS
+146 ILGKTGIDADAPYDS

-218 AFVRRTATR
+218 AFVRRVATR

-258 KANQLFDK
+258 KANALFDK
-266 RLAEEEVWIRK
+266 KLAEEEVWIRK

-316 ADRSGRLVARLTD
+316 ADRSGRLVARLKN

-374 QPDSGSVR
+374 QPESGEVR

-516 ENGRV
+516 EDGHV

-536 IRDKEAANAARIA
+536 IRDKEAAQAARLA
-549 AEKEAEKQ
+549 AEREAEKQ

-564 GSATAAPAPP
+564 GAASASPAPL
-574 AKKKKRSFNEDREYA
+574 KKKKRSYNEEREYA
-589 ALPEKIEKLEQEIA
+589 ALPEKIEKLEKEIA
-603 SFQMELSK
+603 DYQLELSK
-611 PEVYTNAPLI
+611 PEVYTNATLI

-631 EVLLEK
+631 EALLEQA
-637 LYERFEILDNLG
+637 YERFEALDNLG

>member
-1 MPCGNARHLLSRFAG
+1 
-16 SKYSWLWVFLICF
+16 
-29 CMPILS
+29 MPILS
-35 AQNILLR
+35 AQNLLLR
-42 FGGPPLLDNV
+42 IGANAPLLDNV

-65 GRNGEG
+65 GRNGCG
-71 KSTLLKVLTGEMET
+71 KSTLLRVLSGETEAQ
-85 NSGDIV
+85 SGDIV
-91 KKAGLKVSRMIQEIP
+91 KKTGLRISRMIQEIP
-106 SHLDG
+106 AHIDG
-111 TVRDIVMGR
+111 TVRDVVMGT
-120 VSVVSGGSVISKK
+120 VSVGNSAAWK
-133 ILDDGAHNATAEA
+133 IGDDASRDTHAEA
-146 ILGKTGIDADTPYDS
+146 ILGKTGIDPEALYDS
-161 LSGGQKRRVLF
+161 LSGGQKRRTLF
-172 ARAVAE
+172 ARALAQ

-206 LNCAVMFVSHDR
+206 LNCALLFVSHDR
-218 AFVRRTATR
+218 TFVRRVANR
-227 IFELDRG
+227 IFDLDRG
-234 RVRSWDFPYD
+234 RVRCWDFPYD

-253 LAEEE
+253 LAEED
-258 KANQLFDK
+258 KANALFDK

-296 REERAARRSRTGN
+296 REERAARRTRTGN

-329 VSYSYDGS
+329 VSYSYDGA
-337 PLISDLSTEISRG
+337 PLINGLSTEVSRG

-374 QPDSGSVR
+374 TPDTGDVR
-382 LGSNLHIA
+382 LGTNLQIA

-400 EDKSLIENIG
+400 EDKSLVENIG

-481 DLLAELLADYNGT
+481 DLLAELLADYKGT

-510 GILAIE
+510 SILAIE
-516 ENGRV
+516 DGGNV
-521 FEAVGGYSDY
+521 FESVGGYSDY
-531 EANKK
+531 EAKK
-536 IRDKEAANAARIA
+536 KVRDKEAANAARIA
-549 AEKEAEKQ
+549 AEKEAEK
-557 ARSNAGA
+557 AAPTA
-564 GSATAAPAPP
+564 ATASAA
-574 AKKKKRSFNEDREYA
+574 AQTKKKKRSYNEEREYA
-589 ALPEKIEKLEQEIA
+589 ALPEKIEKLEAEI
-603 SFQMELSK
+603 SERQTELSK
-611 PEVYTNAPLI
+611 PEVFTNAARI
-621 VELQKKIADD
+621 VELQKEIADR
-631 EVLLEK
+631 EAELEK
-637 LYERFEILDNLG
+637 AYERYEELDSLG

>member
-1 MPCGNARHLLSRFAG
+1 
-16 SKYSWLWVFLICF
+16 
-29 CMPILS
+29 MPILS

-71 KSTLLKVLTGEMET
+71 KSTLLKVLTGEMEA
-85 NSGDIV
+85 NSGEIV
-91 KKAGLKVSRMIQEIP
+91 KKTGLKVSRMIQEIP
-106 SHLDG
+106 AHLDG

-146 ILGKTGIDADTPYDS
+146 VLGKTGIDADASYDS

-206 LNCAVMFVSHDR
+206 LSCAVMFVSHDR

-258 KANQLFDK
+258 KANALFDK
-266 RLAEEEVWIRK
+266 KLAEEEVWIRK

-316 ADRSGRLVARLTD
+316 ADRSGRLVARLKN

-337 PLISDLSTEISRG
+337 PLISDFSTEISRG

-374 QPDSGSVR
+374 QPESGEVR

-516 ENGRV
+516 EGGHV

-536 IRDKEAANAARIA
+536 IRDKEAAQAARLA
-549 AEKEAEKQ
+549 AEREAEKQ

-564 GSATAAPAPP
+564 GAASASPAP
-574 AKKKKRSFNEDREYA
+574 AKKKKRSYNEEREYA
-589 ALPEKIEKLEQEIA
+589 ALPEKIEKLEKEIA
-603 SFQMELSK
+603 DYQLELSK
-611 PEVYTNAPLI
+611 PEVYTNATLI

-631 EVLLEK
+631 EALLEQA
-637 LYERFEILDNLG
+637 YERFEALDNLG

>member
-1 MPCGNARHLLSRFAG
+1 
-16 SKYSWLWVFLICF
+16 
-29 CMPILS
+29 MPILS
-35 AQNILLR
+35 AQNLLLR
-42 FGGPPLLDNV
+42 IGANAPLLDNV

-65 GRNGEG
+65 GRNGCG
-71 KSTLLKVLTGEMET
+71 KSTLLRVLSGETEAQ
-85 NSGDIV
+85 SGDIV
-91 KKAGLKVSRMIQEIP
+91 KKTGLRISRMIQEIP
-106 SHLDG
+106 AHIDG
-111 TVRDIVMGR
+111 TVRDVVMGT
-120 VSVVSGGSVISKK
+120 VSVGNSAAWK
-133 ILDDGAHNATAEA
+133 IGDDASRDTHAEA
-146 ILGKTGIDADTPYDS
+146 ILGKTGIDPEALYDS
-161 LSGGQKRRVLF
+161 LSGGQKRRTLF
-172 ARAVAE
+172 ARALAQ

-206 LNCAVMFVSHDR
+206 LNCALLFVSHDR
-218 AFVRRTATR
+218 TFVRRVANR
-227 IFELDRG
+227 IFDLDRG
-234 RVRSWDFPYD
+234 RVRCWDFPYD

-253 LAEEE
+253 LAEED
-258 KANQLFDK
+258 KANALFDK

-296 REERAARRSRTGN
+296 REERAARRTRTGN

-329 VSYSYDGS
+329 VSYSYDGE
-337 PLISDLSTEISRG
+337 PLISGLSTEVSRG

-374 QPDSGSVR
+374 KPDTGDVR
-382 LGSNLHIA
+382 LGTNLQIA

-400 EDKSLIENIG
+400 EDKSLVENIA
-410 DGQAYITL
+410 DGQQYVML

-481 DLLAELLADYNGT
+481 DLLAELLADYKGT

-510 GILAIE
+510 SILAIE
-516 ENGRV
+516 DGGNV
-521 FEAVGGYSDY
+521 FESVGGYSDY
-531 EANKK
+531 EAKK
-536 IRDKEAANAARIA
+536 KVRDKEAANAARIA
-549 AEKEAEKQ
+549 AEKEAEK
-557 ARSNAGA
+557 AS
-564 GSATAAPAPP
+564 STVATASAATPV
-574 AKKKKRSFNEDREYA
+574 KKKKRSYNEEREYA
-589 ALPEKIEKLEQEIA
+589 ALPEKIEKLESEI
-603 SFQMELSK
+603 SERQTELSK
-611 PEVYTNAPLI
+611 PEVFTNAARI
-621 VELQKKIADD
+621 VELQKEIADR
-631 EVLLEK
+631 ETELEK
-637 LYERFEILDNLG
+637 AYERYEELDSLG

>member
-1 MPCGNARHLLSRFAG
+1 
-16 SKYSWLWVFLICF
+16 
-29 CMPILS
+29 MPILS

-71 KSTLLKVLTGEMET
+71 KSTLLKVLTGEMDT
-85 NSGDIV
+85 NSGEIV
-91 KKAGLKVSRMIQEIP
+91 KKSGLKVARMIQEIP
-106 SHLDG
+106 AHLDG

-146 ILGKTGIDADTPYDS
+146 ILGKTGIDADAAYDC

-206 LNCAVMFVSHDR
+206 LSCAVMFVSHDR

-258 KANQLFDK
+258 KANALFDK
-266 RLAEEEVWIRK
+266 KLAEEEVWIRK

-316 ADRSGRLVARLTD
+316 ADRSGRLVARLKN

-337 PLISDLSTEISRG
+337 PLINDLSTEISRG

-374 QPDSGSVR
+374 QPESGEVR

-516 ENGRV
+516 ENGHV

-536 IRDKEAANAARIA
+536 IRDKEAAQAARLA
-549 AEKEAEKQ
+549 AEREAEKQ

-564 GSATAAPAPP
+564 GAASAAPAPL
-574 AKKKKRSFNEDREYA
+574 KKKKRSYNEEREYA
-589 ALPEKIEKLEQEIA
+589 ALPEKIEKLEKEIA
-603 SFQMELSK
+603 DYQLELSK
-611 PEVYTNAPLI
+611 PEVYTNATLI

-631 EVLLEK
+631 EALLEQA
-637 LYERFEILDNLG
+637 YERFEALDNLG